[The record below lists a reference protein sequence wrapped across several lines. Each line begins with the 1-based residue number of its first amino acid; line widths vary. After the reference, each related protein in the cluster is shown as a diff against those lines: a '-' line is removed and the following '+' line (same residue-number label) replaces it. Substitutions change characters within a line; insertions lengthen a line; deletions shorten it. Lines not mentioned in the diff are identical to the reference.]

1 MPVQVMG
8 VALIHVV
15 YDYIGLSRFCQLC
28 YAKSMHI
35 YFSGIGGAGVGP
47 LAQIAKQAG
56 YTVSGSDKQDSSY
69 LEYLRKHNITDIH
82 VGQSL
87 EAIAELH
94 AENPIDWFVYS
105 SALPLENPNAPEL
118 LFCADQGIKTS
129 KRDELLNTI
138 LTDKQLKLIA
148 VAGTHGKTTTT
159 AITVWLFKQLGVP
172 VSYLLPAKT
181 SFAEMGEYD
190 VASEYFI
197 YEADE
202 FDRNFLAYEP
212 AISLI
217 TGVSWDHHEI
227 FPTREDYQQAFCEFI
242 SQTAHSFIWQEDAV
256 YLGLQSGFDVTVLDS
271 TAFADK
277 TTLLGLYNRLDAA
290 LAVQAVCKATGKP
303 AEELFAIASRFPGL
317 SRRMEMIIPGLYS
330 DYAHTPEK
338 IRGAM
343 SVASEMANESGQK
356 LVVIYEPLTNRRQL
370 HMLNDY
376 HDCFEGAEHVYWIPS
391 YLAREDPADRIVEPA
406 ELISHLADPAI
417 ASPMLRDE
425 SLKGVIGKHL
435 DAGDMV
441 VGMAGGGGNSLDDW
455 LRTEFSA

>member
-1 MPVQVMG
+1 
-8 VALIHVV
+8 
-15 YDYIGLSRFCQLC
+15 
-28 YAKSMHI
+28 MHI

-56 YTVSGSDKQDSSY
+56 YHVSGSDKQDSQY
-69 LEYLRKHNITDIH
+69 LEYLRSHGITNIH
-82 VGQSL
+82 VGQSRDDIAAVH
-87 EAIAELH
+87 EAT
-94 AENPIDWFVYS
+94 PIDWFVYS
-105 SALPLENPNAPEL
+105 SSVAIENPNAPEL
-118 LFCADQGIKTS
+118 VYCAEQGIKTS

-138 LTDKQLKLIA
+138 LTDKKLQMIA

-159 AITVWLFKQLGVP
+159 ALTVWLFKQLDIP

-190 VASEYFI
+190 ATSSYFV

-227 FPTREDYQQAFCEFI
+227 FPTREDYQQAFRDFL
-242 SQTAHSFIWQEDAV
+242 SQSQHSYIWQEDAD
-256 YLGLQSGFDVTVLDS
+256 YLGLDASYRGNTLDS
-271 TAFADK
+271 SEPRIAQIG
-277 TTLLGLYNRLDAA
+277 LLGQYNRLDAW
-290 LAVQAVCKATGKP
+290 LAVQAAHQATHQP
-303 AEELFAIASRFPGL
+303 IDQLLVIASRFPGL
-317 SRRMEMIIPGLYS
+317 SRRMELLAPNLYS

-338 IRGAM
+338 IRGCM
-343 SVASEMANESGQK
+343 SVATELAAESGQK
-356 LVVIYEPLTNRRQL
+356 LVVVYEPLTSRRQG

-376 HDCFEGAEHVYWIPS
+376 RDCFAGAEHVYWIPS
-391 YLAREDPADRIVEPA
+391 YLAREDPNERIIEPA
-406 ELISHLADPAI
+406 ELISHLDDPGL
-417 ASPMLRDE
+417 ASPMLRDAE
-425 SLKGVIGKHL
+425 LKQALQKHL

-455 LRTEFSA
+455 LRQEFVTN